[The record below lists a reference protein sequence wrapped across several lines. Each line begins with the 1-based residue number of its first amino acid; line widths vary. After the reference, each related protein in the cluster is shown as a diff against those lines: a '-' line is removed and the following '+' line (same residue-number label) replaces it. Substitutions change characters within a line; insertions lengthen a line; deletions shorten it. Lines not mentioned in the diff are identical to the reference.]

1 MAAGGKPGLGQHCG
15 LPCRCQDWPPERHRA
30 NRLSRCAR
38 MRHLHARELGPTGK
52 IPPDSASYLLFPGR
66 YFCLSKPPNPLVTVS
81 TALVLRPPVSI
92 GRLIAPLAILF
103 TAPEAAFWT
112 GSLMAFNTSSSS
124 SP

>member
-15 LPCRCQDWPPERHRA
+15 LPCRCQDWPPERRRA
-30 NRLSRCAR
+30 NHLSRCAR
-38 MRHLHARELGPTGK
+38 MRHLHARELGLNP
-52 IPPDSASYLLFPGR
+52 ASYLLSPVR
-66 YFCLSKPPNPLVTVS
+66 YFCLSRPPNPLVTVS

-92 GRLIAPLAILF
+92 GRLMPPLAILF

-112 GSLMAFNTSSSS
+112 GSLMAFNTSSNS